1 MKIPSFLEILT
12 VTEGK
17 SPHNFAP
24 CRKIGDFLTKIKDR
38 YLRIDEKQKTG
49 NFSEK

>member
-1 MKIPSFLEILT
+1 LEILT

-17 SPHNFAP
+17 SPDNFAP
-24 CRKIGDFLTKIKDR
+24 CRKIGNFFLSKLKDR